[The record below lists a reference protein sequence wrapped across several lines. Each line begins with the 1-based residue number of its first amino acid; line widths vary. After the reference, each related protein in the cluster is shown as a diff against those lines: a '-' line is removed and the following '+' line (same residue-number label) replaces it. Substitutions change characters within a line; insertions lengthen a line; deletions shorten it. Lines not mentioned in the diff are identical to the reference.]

1 MKNPRLQY
9 LWLFLFSGLIV
20 VIDQVTKNLV
30 RSRLMPGAAW
40 APDWLMPYARVFRT
54 QNSGMAFSMLSG
66 FGWVFMI
73 FAVVVSIGI
82 VYYYPRIGSQSWIV
96 RTGMIL
102 LLGGAVG
109 NLIDR
114 LFIGQVT
121 DFISVGTFAV
131 FNVADACIDTGVA
144 ILLIGVYLLDRREK
158 NHPPI
163 AQ

>member
-1 MKNPRLQY
+1 MKNLRAQY
-9 LWLFLFSGLIV
+9 FWLFLCSGLIL
-20 VIDQVTKNLV
+20 VIDQVTKYLV
-30 RSRLMPGAAW
+30 RSHLAPGAVW
-40 APDWLMPYARVFRT
+40 SPWNWLLPYARVLRT

-73 FAVVVSIGI
+73 FAVVVAVGI
-82 VYYYPRIGSQSWIV
+82 VYYYPRIGSQSWII

-114 LFIGQVT
+114 LLIGQVT

-131 FNVADACIDTGVA
+131 FN
-144 ILLIGVYLLDRREK
+144 
-158 NHPPI
+158 
-163 AQ
+163 